1 VTEEV
6 PKKRRVAIDL
16 SPLRVS
22 ARFRILFLG
31 HFVAQMGAQ
40 SAVIVVAWQ
49 VKELTGSPAAVGLIG
64 AVELVPLLCLSLFGG
79 ALADAVDRR
88 KVLLICDSGQLVVAA
103 LLLLNAHLTHP
114 NLVAVYV
121 LAALVA
127 AFSSLGQPS
136 LWAITPRLVGE
147 AYYPAAAALESSS
160 FSLAAI
166 IGPTIGGLLIAIGH
180 GAVWAYL
187 FTVVTYVASLG
198 SLVMLGPVPP
208 SPSAPQ
214 PGVRAIADGFR
225 YLKGKPVLQGTYILD
240 FIAMVFG
247 MPRALFP
254 FFADVFGGD
263 KYLGFL
269 YAAPAL
275 GALVASVLSGWT
287 GHVRRHGLAVVLS
300 VVAWGAAVFLFGISP
315 NIWWAVLFLALAGGA
330 DLVSVI
336 FRRTIWNTL
345 ITDEYRGRLGGIAWA
360 NVRTGP
366 VIGDVESG
374 VVARYTSVRF
384 SAASGGILCV
394 AGAVLAAFLLPAFT
408 RYRWD
413 PGADPAYDTTNEP
426 APA

>member
-1 VTEEV
+1 VTR
-6 PKKRRVAIDL
+6 KRRLAIDL

-22 ARFRILFLG
+22 PRFRILFLG

-40 SAVIVVAWQ
+40 AAIIVVAWQ

-64 AVELVPLLCLSLFGG
+64 AVELVPLLLLSLFGG
-79 ALADAVDRR
+79 ALADAADRR
-88 KVLLICDSGQLVVAA
+88 KVLVMCDSGQLICAAA
-103 LLLLNAHLTHP
+103 LLFNARLAHPQLLL
-114 NLVAVYV
+114 VYV

-147 AYYPAAAALESSS
+147 QYYPAAAALESSS

-166 IGPTIGGLLIAIGH
+166 IGPTIGGVLIAVGG
-180 GAVWAYL
+180 GAAPAFL
-187 FTVVTYVASLG
+187 FTVVTYIASLA

-208 SPSAPQ
+208 APGAPQ
-214 PGVRAIADGFR
+214 PGLRSIADGFR
-225 YLKGKPVLQGTYILD
+225 YLKGKPILQGTYILD
-240 FIAMVFG
+240 FIAMIFG

-254 FFADVFGGD
+254 FFADIFGGD

-269 YAAPAL
+269 YAAPAV

-287 GHVRRHGLAVVLS
+287 GHVHRHGLAVVFS
-300 VVAWGAAVFLFGISP
+300 VVAWGGAVFLFGISP
-315 NIWWAVLFLALAGGA
+315 NIWWAVLFLAIAGGA

-345 ITDEYRGRLGGIAWA
+345 ISDEYRGRLGGIAWA

-366 VIGDVESG
+366 VIGDVEAG
-374 VVARYTSVRF
+374 VVAREWGVRF
-384 SAASGGILCV
+384 SAASGGLLCI
-394 AGAVLAAFLLPAFT
+394 AGAAVAALLLPAFT
-408 RYRWD
+408 RYRWQ
-413 PGADPAYDTTNEP
+413 PGEEP
-426 APA
+426 AVEPATA